1 MKKITNFNKNMD
13 VNGENKRVTIVKNA
27 SDQLFHLAE
36 ESNIPIF
43 ITYYSPQ
50 QGYQYTSVLPEEK
63 DKEDVYLE
71 MQKFNKFVK
80 VCMDLNEEGNSHI
93 DCDD

>member
-1 MKKITNFNKNMD
+1 MKKNTNFNKNMD

-27 SDQLFHLAE
+27 SDQLFQLAE

-50 QGYQYTSVLPEEK
+50 QGYQYTSIIPEET
-63 DKEDVYLE
+63 DTEDVFLE

-80 VCMDLNEEGNSHI
+80 VCKDLNVEGKGDI
-93 DCDD
+93 V